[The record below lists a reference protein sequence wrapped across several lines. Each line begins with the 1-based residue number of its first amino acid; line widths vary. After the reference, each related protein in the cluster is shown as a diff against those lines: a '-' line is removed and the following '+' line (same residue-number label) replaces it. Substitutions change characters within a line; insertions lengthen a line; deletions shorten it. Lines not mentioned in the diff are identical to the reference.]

1 MKINTFLIDCQEIMF
16 PNTFAYVG
24 FQFAVT
30 INGEMRTIARHC
42 WCNSFDKSLQTF
54 YCNITDTDV
63 LFIE

>member
-16 PNTFAYVG
+16 PNTFAYAG

-42 WCNSFDKSLQTF
+42 SFDKSLQTF